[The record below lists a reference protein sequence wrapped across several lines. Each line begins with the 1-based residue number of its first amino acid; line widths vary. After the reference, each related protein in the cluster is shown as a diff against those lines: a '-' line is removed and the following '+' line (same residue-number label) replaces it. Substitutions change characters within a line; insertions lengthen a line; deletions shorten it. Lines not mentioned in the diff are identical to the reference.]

1 MTAFEIAIPVI
12 AVSVALLGAVL
23 LRREAA
29 RIDARKRATHPAE

>member
-12 AVSVALLGAVL
+12 AVAVALLGAGL

-29 RIDARKRATHPAE
+29 RIDARKRAAHPAE

>member
-12 AVSVALLGAVL
+12 AVAVALLGAGL

-29 RIDARKRATHPAE
+29 RIDARKRSAHPAE